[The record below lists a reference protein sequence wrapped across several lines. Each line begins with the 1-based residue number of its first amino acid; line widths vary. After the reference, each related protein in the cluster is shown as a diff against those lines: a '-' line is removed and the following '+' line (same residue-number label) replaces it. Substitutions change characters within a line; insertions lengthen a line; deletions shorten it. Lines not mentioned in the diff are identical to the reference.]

1 MFFIEL
7 GAIYISFLIVTIT
20 IGLIKF
26 NEKMY
31 TFAMNGQTGKMVGD
45 LPFDK
50 QAFWKYVAI
59 RGVLIG
65 TILSALTCILRLLY
79 KRWSV

>member
-26 NEKMY
+26 NEKIMTMLSVVY
-31 TFAMNGQTGKMVGD
+31 NIAIGYADTVFFSIPRVPYNG
-45 LPFDK
+45 
-50 QAFWKYVAI
+50 Y
-59 RGVLIG
+59 GVYSSVQIQ
-65 TILSALTCILRLLY
+65 SQNRL
-79 KRWSV
+79 